1 MEGVGFALSVF
12 DDIKASVSAADAASY
27 YGIHVGRNHMAK
39 CVFHDDKTPSMKV
52 DERYYCFGC
61 GATGDAINLVAHLY
75 GLRNIDAAKKII
87 DDFHLNID
95 MKDYKSR
102 DGTIA
107 ARMEMSPEQKQRMLE
122 KAFHDWEKHAY
133 RVITDYY

>member
-1 MEGVGFALSVF
+1 
-12 DDIKASVSAADAASY
+12 
-27 YGIHVGRNHMAK
+27 MAK

-61 GATGDAINLVAHLY
+61 GATGDAINLVAHMY

-95 MKDYKSR
+95 MNDYKPR
-102 DGTIA
+102 NVTDT
-107 ARMEMSPEQKQRMLE
+107 ARVELSPEQQQRMLE
-122 KAFHDWEKHAY
+122 KAFRDWVKHAY
-133 RVITDYY
+133 RVITDYIKCDRKG

>member
-1 MEGVGFALSVF
+1 
-12 DDIKASVSAADAASY
+12 
-27 YGIHVGRNHMAK
+27 MAK

-87 DDFHLNID
+87 GDFHLNID

-102 DGTIA
+102 DGTVA
-107 ARMEMSPEQKQRMLE
+107 ACVEMTPEQKQRMLE
-122 KAFHDWEKHAY
+122 KAFHVWEKHAY